1 MRRSL
6 AVALFAAIALV
17 AACHKNQAQ
26 NDQYAADMSVI
37 DNNLTAPPA
46 DVETLSSGGSVSMSA
61 GGAVRLL
68 SITLMSA
75 AF

>member
-6 AVALFAAIALV
+6 AVALFAAMTLV

-26 NDQYAADMSVI
+26 NAQNAADMSVI

-46 DVETLSSGGSVSMSA
+46 DVETLPPDESA
-61 GGAVRLL
+61 GTGNQATNDDLDANEENDVD
-68 SITLMSA
+68 
-75 AF
+75 

>member
-6 AVALFAAIALV
+6 AVALFAAMFLL

-26 NDQYAADMSVI
+26 ADQNAGMSVI

-46 DVETLSSGGSVSMSA
+46 DVETLPPDESA
-61 GGAVRLL
+61 GNQALANDDLDANEENDVD
-68 SITLMSA
+68 
-75 AF
+75 

>member
-6 AVALFAAIALV
+6 AVALFAAMASV

-26 NDQYAADMSVI
+26 NDQNAADMSVI

-46 DVETLSSGGSVSMSA
+46 DVETLPPDESA
-61 GGAVRLL
+61 GNQATANDDLDANEENDVD
-68 SITLMSA
+68 
-75 AF
+75 